1 MSNPYQ
7 PPPGV
12 PQYQP
17 HVPNSGGDATGGLIP
32 YKNWQALVAYYVGI
46 FSCLLCFF
54 GLPVGIVAVV
64 LRILGLRARARDPV
78 IKGSVHAWIGIVLGT
93 ISTLGS
99 LLFASVIIAGITG
112 ALNARH

>member
-7 PPPGV
+7 PPSGV
-12 PQYQP
+12 PQYHP
-17 HVPNSGGDATGGLIP
+17 PGSAEGDATGGIIP
-32 YKNWQALVAYYVGI
+32 YKNWQALVAYSVGI

-64 LRILGLRARARDPV
+64 LGILGLRARAQNPA
-78 IKGSVHAWIGIVLGT
+78 IKGSVHAWIGVVLGT

-99 LLFASVIIAGITG
+99 FLFAAAIIAAIM
-112 ALNARH
+112 NAR

>member
-12 PQYQP
+12 PKYQP
-17 HVPNSGGDATGGLIP
+17 PGSSHGDATGGIIP

-64 LRILGLRARARDPV
+64 LGILGLRARARDPV

-93 ISTLGS
+93 ISTIGALF
-99 LLFASVIIAGITG
+99 FASVIIVGITQMNG
-112 ALNARH
+112 R